1 MITHIFETPIFNGIS
16 RAGEFN
22 YRQPESLRWIYG
34 AKIEFVAAVLSSADG
49 LSQLLQKK
57 PV

>member
-1 MITHIFETPIFNGIS
+1 MHIFETPIFNGIS

>member
-1 MITHIFETPIFNGIS
+1 LKTPIFNGIS